1 MQRQAGHTEEP
12 LALGAGSVADGWPGS
27 ADPAAASDA
36 ALLERCRRGDAAA
49 WDALVGRYQG
59 LVFGVVRRAGGSRD
73 DAADVTQA
81 TFVTLLDAIDDLRA
95 DERLAGWLI
104 TVARRVAWQ
113 SRRQEERGR
122 VVVPAQETTDPIED
136 WEQVAWMHE
145 CLQRLAAPCRE
156 LLSALYL
163 DPTTPTY
170 SEVAAR
176 TRRAIG
182 TIGPMRAR
190 CLERLRAIMTDGVD
204 P

>member
-1 MQRQAGHTEEP
+1 MQRHVWHVEAPPGREAGP
-12 LALGAGSVADGWPGS
+12 GAGVRPLSSGPG
-27 ADPAAASDA
+27 AASDA
-36 ALLERCRRGDAAA
+36 ALLQGCRDGEAEA

-59 LVFGVVRRAGGSRD
+59 LVFGVARHAGVSRD
-73 DAADVTQA
+73 EAADITQT
-81 TFVTLLDAIDDLRA
+81 TFVALLDTIDTLRA

-104 TVARRVAWQ
+104 TVARRAAWQ
-113 SRRQEERGR
+113 ARRQHERTQ
-122 VVVPAQETTDPIED
+122 VVVPAQEVTDPIED

-145 CLQRLAAPCRE
+145 CLQSLAAPCRE
-156 LLSALYL
+156 LLTALYL
-163 DPTTPTY
+163 DPRTPSY

-190 CLERLRAIMTDGVD
+190 CLERLRAIMTDGAE